1 MLYFPSCMDTT
12 LQTVD
17 VCLFNS
23 NYTPYTIQCQ
33 FMRQRRS
40 RQSKRLSP
48 LRSWVRFSPRT
59 HVKSVCQ
66 RPAESR
72 GFSRGAPNPP
82 PPPQGK
88 LTGWAGLEI
97 SVREPSDKMFDDFEF
112 GSDICIVMCDGL

>member
-1 MLYFPSCMDTT
+1 M
-12 LQTVD
+12 Q
-17 VCLFNS
+17 
-23 NYTPYTIQCQ
+23 QW
-33 FMRQRRS
+33 RS

-82 PPPQGK
+82 PPHRESWQGGQALK
-88 LTGWAGLEI
+88 YRSENRLTKCSMTLNLGRTYVL
-97 SVREPSDKMFDDFEF
+97 
-112 GSDICIVMCDGL
+112 